1 MTIRLLQTTMTNI
14 TVSLYH
20 SLVNEPNQMID
31 DRDIVNVLAPLNQ
44 TTMINMTTIT
54 ELNKNNNKLIYDF
67 DPNAFYGEIFHRL
80 NYEYRNIHG
89 YLSLV
94 VCVFG
99 IIANVLNII
108 VLTRKNMESPT
119 NTILTGMA
127 VSDLLVIASFLPYV
141 IHNYIRTEVPEEQM
155 YNYGW
160 AVFTLFHAHNTVL
173 FHTIS
178 IWLTVLLAVW
188 RFITVRTP
196 LRTRSMLTIGRARL
210 YILLVYLIVPVFCIP
225 VFITFTIH
233 PIPAMNPQKNISI
246 YTVDIVKL
254 EGKNHELLEKITFW
268 VFSVFM
274 KLIPCGLLTCITLAL
289 IRILIEAR
297 KRKER
302 LLKGNFAI
310 TSMNNTI
317 QKYQSTFQIII
328 FSKSSTT
335 NCQQKKQ
342 NNSNLSNC
350 SRINRSIA
358 NHKNHHHHHHHHHR
372 NRHHRQQQQQQQQ
385 QQEIDVNGF
394 WKLCRICRDC
404 TSSMIRKYTSSSST
418 TTTTTSSSLSSSSS
432 SPSTSSS
439 SSSSS
444 SYVSITPNQSQQAD
458 IKLKFRTS
466 AQNNSSCNTN
476 TQQQQQ
482 IPTPHP
488 PSLHATSSSSGN
500 SERTTRMLIAVLIMF
515 LVCEFP
521 SGILAL
527 LSGILGKSFF
537 KNVYGNFGDLMDMLA
552 LINSAV
558 NFVLYC
564 LMSQQFRKTFS
575 QLFCIRWTVESENG
589 VGHHHHNHTRNS
601 CIGSPST
608 MLIHQPSQSN
618 RIQTNRQHRT
628 SLQAQQQ
635 QQQKQSDQN
644 ESISMTTVMKNS
656 NTNIQS
662 ITMTANNSSKSAL
675 SDNDDST
682 NDNIKI
688 LNHPSSNN
696 NNDTIKIRDNI
707 DTNNNNNNTNVDNIF
722 NN

>member
-1 MTIRLLQTTMTNI
+1 MTNESSIILLLQYENNNNNNDSNTNNEQMTIRLLQTTMTNI

-297 KRKER
+297 KRKEPTVE
-302 LLKGNFAI
+302 LKQSNQI
-310 TSMNNTI
+310 NNDNDKTKI
-317 QKYQSTFQIII
+317 YQSDSEKEKNLNCDLKINDNNDDNDL
-328 FSKSSTT
+328 SKSSTT

-350 SRINRSIA
+350 SRIN
-358 NHKNHHHHHHHHHR
+358 
-372 NRHHRQQQQQQQQ
+372 
-385 QQEIDVNGF
+385 
-394 WKLCRICRDC
+394 
-404 TSSMIRKYTSSSST
+404 
-418 TTTTTSSSLSSSSS
+418 
-432 SPSTSSS
+432 P
-439 SSSSS
+439 
-444 SYVSITPNQSQQAD
+444 
-458 IKLKFRTS
+458 
-466 AQNNSSCNTN
+466 QNNSSCNTN

-644 ESISMTTVMKNS
+644 ESISMTTKNEIITTTTTRTIVDPS
-656 NTNIQS
+656 NHHHHLNDSS
-662 ITMTANNSSKSAL
+662 IIGN
-675 SDNDDST
+675 
-682 NDNIKI
+682 
-688 LNHPSSNN
+688 SNN
-696 NNDTIKIRDNI
+696 NGSSSLNST
-707 DTNNNNNNTNVDNIF
+707 TATTTTTV
-722 NN
+722 

>member
-1 MTIRLLQTTMTNI
+1 MTNESSIILLLQYENNNNNNGSNTNNEQMTIRLLQTTMTNI

-310 TSMNNTI
+310 TSMNN
-317 QKYQSTFQIII
+317 
-328 FSKSSTT
+328 
-335 NCQQKKQ
+335 
-342 NNSNLSNC
+342 
-350 SRINRSIA
+350 
-358 NHKNHHHHHHHHHR
+358 
-372 NRHHRQQQQQQQQ
+372 
-385 QQEIDVNGF
+385 
-394 WKLCRICRDC
+394 
-404 TSSMIRKYTSSSST
+404 
-418 TTTTTSSSLSSSSS
+418 
-432 SPSTSSS
+432 
-439 SSSSS
+439 
-444 SYVSITPNQSQQAD
+444 
-458 IKLKFRTS
+458 
-466 AQNNSSCNTN
+466 
-476 TQQQQQ
+476 
-482 IPTPHP
+482 
-488 PSLHATSSSSGN
+488 
-500 SERTTRMLIAVLIMF
+500 
-515 LVCEFP
+515 
-521 SGILAL
+521 
-527 LSGILGKSFF
+527 
-537 KNVYGNFGDLMDMLA
+537 
-552 LINSAV
+552 
-558 NFVLYC
+558 
-564 LMSQQFRKTFS
+564 
-575 QLFCIRWTVESENG
+575 
-589 VGHHHHNHTRNS
+589 
-601 CIGSPST
+601 
-608 MLIHQPSQSN
+608 
-618 RIQTNRQHRT
+618 
-628 SLQAQQQ
+628 
-635 QQQKQSDQN
+635 
-644 ESISMTTVMKNS
+644 
-656 NTNIQS
+656 
-662 ITMTANNSSKSAL
+662 
-675 SDNDDST
+675 
-682 NDNIKI
+682 
-688 LNHPSSNN
+688 SNN
-696 NNDTIKIRDNI
+696 NNNRLQSKSINQHFK
-707 DTNNNNNNTNVDNIF
+707 
-722 NN
+722 